1 MTENWIRFNDRFAYH
16 LILDDTNIVIR
27 DMVYHEDILLP
38 AQMINQIA
46 KRVKAYNKV
55 RTV

>member
-1 MTENWIRFNDRFAYH
+1 MSDGWIRFNDNYYYYFLEETGY
-16 LILDDTNIVIR
+16 ITIR
-27 DMVYHEDILLP
+27 DMTMHKDIVLP